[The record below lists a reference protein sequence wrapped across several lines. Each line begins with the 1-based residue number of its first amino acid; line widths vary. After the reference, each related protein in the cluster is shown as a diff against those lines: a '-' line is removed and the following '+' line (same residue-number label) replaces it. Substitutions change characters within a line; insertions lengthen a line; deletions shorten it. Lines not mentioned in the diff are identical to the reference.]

1 MAGKIGTA
9 QVINYVN
16 TTSAEAQGVRA
27 FYGIGGAGVRVA
39 HTANPPVISHIIT
52 ETGTDIFLTETDDQ
66 LFITE
71 SS

>member
-1 MAGKIGTA
+1 MGGKVGTA

-27 FYGIGGAGVRVA
+27 LYGIGGAGVRVA

-52 ETGTDIFLTETDDQ
+52 ETTTAILFTETTNQ
-66 LFITE
+66 QFITE

>member
-1 MAGKIGTA
+1 MGGKVGTA

-16 TTSAEAQGVRA
+16 TTSGEAQGVRA
-27 FYGIGGAGVRVA
+27 LYGIGGAGVRVA

-52 ETGTDIFLTETDDQ
+52 ETTTQIFLTETTNQ
-66 LFITE
+66 QFITE

>member
-1 MAGKIGTA
+1 MAGKVGTA

-27 FYGIGGAGVRVA
+27 LFGIGGAGVRVA
-39 HTANPPVISHIIT
+39 HTANPPVIDHIIT
-52 ETGTDIFLTETDDQ
+52 ETTTEILLTETTNQ
-66 LFITE
+66 EFITE